1 MGKSTF
7 YKDFK
12 AFISKGNVIDLAVA
26 VVIGASFNKIVSSLV
41 DDIIM
46 PLISLAAG
54 GLNVTDWK
62 WIIKEAALDAQGNVI
77 QAETALRYG
86 KFMQNVLDFLII
98 AFSIFIVLRSFTKL
112 QDYKKKAIEKISSDE
127 DEK

>member
-26 VVIGASFNKIVSSLV
+26 VVIGAAFNKIVSSLV

-62 WIIKEAALDAQGNVI
+62 WIIKKAALDAQGNVI

-112 QDYKKKAIEKISSDE
+112 QDYKKKAIEKINSDE

>member
-26 VVIGASFNKIVSSLV
+26 VVIGAAFNKIVSSLV

-62 WIIKEAALDAQGNVI
+62 WIIKKAALDAQGNVI

-112 QDYKKKAIEKISSDE
+112 QDYKKKAIEKINSVE